1 MRNLYLRQDL
11 NPILVAIMLSM
22 FLKYHTSGF
31 LCLLHG
37 SPHGIH
43 A

>member
-1 MRNLYLRQDL
+1 L

-22 FLKYHTSGF
+22 FLKLQDTSNAPQ
-31 LCLLHG
+31 CVKC
-37 SPHGIH
+37 

>member
-11 NPILVAIMLSM
+11 NPILVATMLSM
-22 FLKYHTSGF
+22 FLKLQDTSNA
-31 LCLLHG
+31 
-37 SPHGIH
+37 PQYVKR